1 MITRKQIDDF
11 FNSDKIA
18 FAGVSRNTKKFSR
31 TVFHELLE
39 RGLNIIPI
47 NPAIDEIAGISCSN
61 LSSLPDDT
69 DSILIMTPK
78 EETLPILKDAVK
90 CGITNIWIQQGAE
103 NNEVLQYAQNSDL
116 NIITK
121 ECIMMY
127 AEPVRSVHK
136 LHRFVWKLTGKYAS

>member
-18 FAGVSRNTKKFSR
+18 FVGVSRNPKKFSR
-31 TVFHELLE
+31 TVFNELLE

-47 NPAIDEIAGISCSN
+47 NPATDEIAGVSCSEI
-61 LSSLPDDT
+61 SSLPENT

-78 EETLPILKDAVK
+78 AETLAILKDAVNS
-90 CGITNIWIQQGAE
+90 GISNIWIQQGAE
-103 NNEVLQYAQNSDL
+103 NSEVLQFAQNSDI

-136 LHRFVWKLTGKYAS
+136 FHRFVWKLTGKYAS